1 MTLLEFY
8 NKEYHQKTREDTA
21 LLAKRTLLYLRYF
34 EVGDNIFD
42 TRQLNYLL
50 ENILYGYR
58 HECYKVVTS
67 RGLNRLNIFPKGT
80 LSIQVLPM

>member
-21 LLAKRTLLYLRYF
+21 LLATRTLLYLRYF

-42 TRQLNYLL
+42 TGQLNYLL
-50 ENILYGYR
+50 ENILYGYK
-58 HECYKVVTS
+58 HECYDVVTS
-67 RGLNRLNIFPKGT
+67 RVISRVNIFPKGT
-80 LSIQVLPM
+80 LPIQVLPM

>member
-21 LLAKRTLLYLRYF
+21 LLAIRTLSYLRYF

-42 TRQLNYLL
+42 TGQLNYLL
-50 ENILYGYR
+50 ESILYGYK
-58 HECYKVVTS
+58 HECYDVVTS
-67 RGLNRLNIFPKGT
+67 RVIGRINIFPKGT
-80 LSIQVLPM
+80 LPIQVLPM